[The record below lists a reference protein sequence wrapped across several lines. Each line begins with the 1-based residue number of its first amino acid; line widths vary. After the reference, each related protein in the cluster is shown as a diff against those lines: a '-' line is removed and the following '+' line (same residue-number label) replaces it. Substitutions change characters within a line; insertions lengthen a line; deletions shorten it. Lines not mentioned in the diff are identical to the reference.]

1 MLKFLNRNKDGKE
14 REFRISITSVQG
26 GAMVEIDQSED
37 GASGREEANI
47 LLTPMDAAFFIHNTE
62 TREYKACPPVGHG
75 TGGTD
80 LRVYT
85 VHSRAGDEDGW
96 DFVGCPGECEII
108 AGVIDAY
115 VPSFVVEA
123 MSVALEQMMD
133 SLLYP
138 TTGDME
144 EAFG

>member
-26 GAMVEIDQSED
+26 GAMVEIDKSEK
-37 GASGREEANI
+37 GSSGREEANI
-47 LLTPMDAAFFIHNTE
+47 LLTPMDAAFFIRQTE
-62 TREYKACPPVGHG
+62 TSEYKGCSPVGHG
-75 TGGTD
+75 AGGTD
-80 LRVYT
+80 IRVYT
-85 VHSRAGDEDGW
+85 VYSRAADEEGW
-96 DFVGCPGECEII
+96 KFVGYPGECEIL
-108 AGVIDAY
+108 AGEIHAY

-123 MSVALEQMMD
+123 MSVALKQMMD

-144 EAFG
+144 EKFG